1 MRAAWAS
8 HDVPFGMVHGPGQR
22 SPAQPSACSSPF
34 IIARNQLSMQLK
46 PYAGSHGKAAS
57 PSSQLFERAKRYFRS
72 AQSSMSIT
80 GFGSR
85 VVWGAVGGAVG
96 GVAFCRACSGKPARG
111 KASEGGTG
119 GGGGRSLMRDAA
131 EWCLDRQAEPKV
143 VCEACMAAAAAA
155 AAAAHSGE
163 EQRVQLDIL
172 SVIKPGNTREKIA
185 FFIRNQCNSWNGQL
199 KVKNPWE
206 QGCTKAKRRR
216 KSQDSDVAL
225 AQNARSVPEAACQ
238 CSTSAFKEPDE
249 RMANACSDGLESC
262 NENVLSESDMLS
274 VLEKVALLEGKSA
287 REGVGRSRVG
297 SSSSA
302 HASDAAAV
310 SQEPDHLQKHSLDAA
325 CSPPVSCSVGDS
337 LARAWCDRPHVETW
351 CERVRVDSGTQPSA
365 CGELPAE
372 SVRVTEAIAR
382 LELESL
388 KQQQPGDRT
397 SCSLSRNSSLRR
409 SFKKISISSSA
420 ASCSSASA
428 ASQPARDADATDTFS
443 AEALAGEDCSLSL
456 ASSPAV
462 QTSPS
467 NDRCTLTAG
476 ATVENFVQISS
487 TPASPAVV
495 DGESK
500 IDLVKGPFCSQL
512 VASAEGQS
520 PADVVCQDPKV
531 CKTSPS
537 LCVALSSVCKSLCTR
552 DSSPSGSTATKPAE
566 VYDDTSS
573 GDTKGMALTGLQA
586 ASTIRLAVD
595 GDVAGAT
602 EQSTHC
608 TEARTEPDGCANNEG
623 SSLADLI
630 PGQLFLLVAPAV
642 SEKGSE
648 KSLAPA
654 LSEVTSGDCVEE
666 QSSPKLSPSKCKKA
680 VSHEFL
686 ETRFRIQQLLE
697 PRQYMLSLPDHVL
710 AQMFGYLPT
719 RCLAALKCTCRDF
732 KWLIEAYDIRA
743 TDSRWS
749 DDPRY
754 SDDPCKQCRKRYQRG
769 DVSLCRWH
777 PKPYHRDLLYG
788 RSYWM
793 CCRKPDRD
801 AAGCKVGL
809 HDNNWVQPSDRLQQI
824 RRFSAEEH

>member
-1 MRAAWAS
+1 
-8 HDVPFGMVHGPGQR
+8 
-22 SPAQPSACSSPF
+22 
-34 IIARNQLSMQLK
+34 
-46 PYAGSHGKAAS
+46 
-57 PSSQLFERAKRYFRS
+57 
-72 AQSSMSIT
+72 
-80 GFGSR
+80 
-85 VVWGAVGGAVG
+85 
-96 GVAFCRACSGKPARG
+96 
-111 KASEGGTG
+111 
-119 GGGGRSLMRDAA
+119 
-131 EWCLDRQAEPKV
+131 
-143 VCEACMAAAAAA
+143 AA
-155 AAAAHSGE
+155 AAAAHNGE

-216 KSQDSDVAL
+216 KSQDSDVAS
-225 AQNARSVPEAACQ
+225 AQNARSVSEAACQ
-238 CSTSAFKEPDE
+238 CSTSAFKEPDG

-302 HASDAAAV
+302 HASDAAAA
-310 SQEPDHLQKHSLDAA
+310 SQEPDLQKHSLDAA
-325 CSPPVSCSVGDS
+325 CSPPVSCS
-337 LARAWCDRPHVETW
+337 
-351 CERVRVDSGTQPSA
+351 PSA

-428 ASQPARDADATDTFS
+428 ASQPARVADATDTFS

-495 DGESK
+495 DSESK
-500 IDLVKGPFCSQL
+500 IDHEKGPFCSQL

-520 PADVVCQDPKV
+520 PVDVVCQDPKV

-552 DSSPSGSTATKPAE
+552 VTQREWPSLACRPPAPYGSLWTVMSPGQRSRAPI
-566 VYDDTSS
+566 
-573 GDTKGMALTGLQA
+573 AL
-586 ASTIRLAVD
+586 S
-595 GDVAGAT
+595 
-602 EQSTHC
+602 
-608 TEARTEPDGCANNEG
+608 NEG

-630 PGQLFLLVAPAV
+630 PGQLFLLAAPAV

-654 LSEVTSGDCVEE
+654 LSEVTSEE
-666 QSSPKLSPSKCKKA
+666 QSSPKLSPSKSKKA

-809 HDNNWVQPSDRLQQI
+809 HDNNWV
-824 RRFSAEEH
+824 